1 VNRSKEAP
9 VPISD
14 CDVRDPRTR
23 RTRQL
28 LQGALRELMRTKS
41 FDEIS
46 VHDIAGA
53 ATVNRATFYDHYTDK
68 FALLDA
74 MVEGGFHR
82 LLDERK
88 VRYSGTCP
96 SDAGAIILATCD
108 YLALSRA
115 SEAEC
120 RRQSAFEPL
129 IDAAIIAAIRRVL
142 SAGMQPKTNADRP
155 EIAAAAAAWAIC
167 GAAKQ
172 WLRAVNRPPADEIVP
187 VVLQLVLPLLQ
198 NPSPGASRRM
208 SGPNRHRS
216 TPVRR

>member
-1 VNRSKEAP
+1 M
-9 VPISD
+9 PISE

-28 LQGALRELMRTKS
+28 LQGALRELMRGKS

-46 VHDIAGA
+46 VQDIAEA

-68 FALLDA
+68 FALLEA
-74 MVEGGFHR
+74 MVAGGFHR

-88 VRYSGTCP
+88 VLYNGTCP
-96 SDAGAIILATCD
+96 SAAGAIILATCD

-129 IDAAIIAAIRRVL
+129 IDSAVIAAIRQL
-142 SAGMQPKTNADRP
+142 LADGMPAKPNAATQP
-155 EIAAAAAAWAIC
+155 EIAAAAAAWAIF

-172 WLRAVNRPPADEIVP
+172 WLHTPKRPPADEIVP

-198 NPSPGASRRM
+198 ASLPRASSRTRSP
-208 SGPNRHRS
+208 HR
-216 TPVRR
+216 